1 VEIERSHSWQRS
13 GTDRIQFL
21 KNSPEIFFRF
31 EDAEGAGVEYAKNWV
46 DNKVN
51 KSNIGDNGPQKFWSL
66 GVVTKKYLVRG
77 FVDTSEK

>member
-1 VEIERSHSWQRS
+1 VANVHYRGHTIVSSAFYDEASGQWKLNARISWHGS

-31 EDAEGAGVEYAKNWV
+31 EDAEGAGLEYAKNWV

-51 KSNIGDNGPQKFWSL
+51 KVL
-66 GVVTKKYLVRG
+66 
-77 FVDTSEK
+77 

>member
-1 VEIERSHSWQRS
+1 MSSAFYDEASGQWKLGARISWQGS

-21 KNSPEIFFRF
+21 KNSPEIFFRL

-51 KSNIGDNGPQKFWSL
+51 KSHM
-66 GVVTKKYLVRG
+66 R
-77 FVDTSEK
+77 